1 MYANKMSQYLSSQHL
16 QDCFREKSRD
26 SKENPRLT
34 DAKRKNPY
42 KTALDSMKRLF
53 VLWTLQYFLMWQKF
67 WFGFLKGVKKKR
79 KKKGFNKKLL
89 CKTFLLNFKII
100 FLGGILFQNFF
111 AQNKYQNLI
120 FKKYAKDFFF
130 VFCRKIWIGQ
140 N

>member
-53 VLWTLQYFLMWQKF
+53 VL
-67 WFGFLKGVKKKR
+67 
-79 KKKGFNKKLL
+79 
-89 CKTFLLNFKII
+89 
-100 FLGGILFQNFF
+100 
-111 AQNKYQNLI
+111 
-120 FKKYAKDFFF
+120 
-130 VFCRKIWIGQ
+130 
-140 N
+140 